1 MWSEWVSTKAVMS
14 LEFLP
19 RSLVT
24 TTFGVKLE
32 EVEAIVKVE
41 SVAEAEGG
49 GGAIFG
55 WEMKK
60 NWCCRWS
67 WRQGG
72 EGEEQKGETQN
83 WAIELKRV
91 GWKYPVRIQLL
102 SSHQPPLVIFSCLK
116 N

>member
-1 MWSEWVSTKAVMS
+1 MSTKAVMS

-55 WEMKK
+55 
-60 NWCCRWS
+60 
-67 WRQGG
+67 
-72 EGEEQKGETQN
+72 
-83 WAIELKRV
+83 
-91 GWKYPVRIQLL
+91 
-102 SSHQPPLVIFSCLK
+102 
-116 N
+116 